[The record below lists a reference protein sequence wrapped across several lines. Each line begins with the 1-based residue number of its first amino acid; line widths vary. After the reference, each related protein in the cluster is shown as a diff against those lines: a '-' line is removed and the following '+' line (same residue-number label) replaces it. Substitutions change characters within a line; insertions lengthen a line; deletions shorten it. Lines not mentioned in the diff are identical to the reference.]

1 MRLRFAPQ
9 AAYIARSNRS
19 YWETIEEQPD
29 GCVVVTFLA
38 PDLGWAA
45 SSALAYGPVVT
56 ELERMELRQMVS
68 EWAQAIARLYQP
80 GDQGTIG

>member
-1 MRLRFAPQ
+1 
-9 AAYIARSNRS
+9 
-19 YWETIEEQPD
+19 
-29 GCVVVTFLA
+29 VVVTFLA

-80 GDQGTIG
+80 GDQGTIR